1 MVSVLLNSNTDL
13 VCVEYNYVYMN
24 YTCCRNNASN
34 KLRIAPYVYC
44 KVAAMKVVFRKSSD
58 VHSDL

>member
-1 MVSVLLNSNTDL
+1 MYT
-13 VCVEYNYVYMN
+13 N

-34 KLRIAPYVYC
+34 KLHIAPYVYC

-58 VHSDL
+58 VHSHL